1 MDKTKQI
8 WYRFSNELEQL
19 NVDCVDL
26 LSKCYMMLGQKPDT
40 QQIVMMAK
48 FLVDDLSRFY
58 GSMEMEEVAFAF
70 EQGIRNSES
79 GGFINV
85 RSWNQWLK
93 EHKAKSQLQRQ
104 QRLVTDYQKHRD
116 NVNQIGT
123 TISKAK
129 QLKLKQ

>member
-26 LSKCYMMLGQKPDT
+26 LSKCYMMLGQRPDT
-40 QQIVMMAK
+40 QQVVMMAK

-93 EHKAKSQLQRQ
+93 EHKAKTQLQRQ

-116 NVNQIGT
+116 SVNQIGT
-123 TISKAK
+123 TVKKAK
-129 QLKLKQ
+129 QLKQK

>member
-19 NVDCVDL
+19 NVECVDL
-26 LSKCYMMLGQKPDT
+26 LSKCYMMLGQRPAT
-40 QQIVMMAK
+40 QQVVMMAK

-93 EHKAKSQLQRQ
+93 EHKAKTQLQRQ

-123 TISKAK
+123 TVKKAK
-129 QLKLKQ
+129 QLKQK

>member
-1 MDKTKQI
+1 MDKKKQI

-19 NVDCVDL
+19 NIDCVDL
-26 LSKCYMMLGQKPDT
+26 LSKCYMMLGQRPDT
-40 QQIVMMAK
+40 QQVVMMAK

-70 EQGIRNSES
+70 EQGIRNSDS

-93 EHKAKSQLQRQ
+93 QHKTKTQLQRQ
-104 QRLVTDYQKHRD
+104 QKLVTDYQKHRD
-116 NVNQIGT
+116 NVNQIGST
-123 TISKAK
+123 VNKAK
-129 QLKLKQ
+129 QLKQ

>member
-1 MDKTKQI
+1 MDKKKQI

-19 NVDCVDL
+19 NIDCVDL
-26 LSKCYMMLGQKPDT
+26 LSKCYMMLGQRPDT
-40 QQIVMMAK
+40 QQVVMMAK

-70 EQGIRNSES
+70 EQGIRNSDS

-93 EHKAKSQLQRQ
+93 EHKTKTQLQRQ
-104 QRLVTDYQKHRD
+104 QKLVTDYQKHRD
-116 NVNQIGT
+116 NVNQIGST
-123 TISKAK
+123 VNKAK
-129 QLKLKQ
+129 QLKQ

>member
-19 NVDCVDL
+19 NVEWVDL
-26 LSKCYMMLGQKPDT
+26 LSKCYMMLGQRPDT
-40 QQIVMMAK
+40 QQVVMMAK

-58 GSMEMEEVAFAF
+58 GAMEMEEVAFAF

-93 EHKAKSQLQRQ
+93 EHKAKTQLQRQ

-123 TISKAK
+123 TVKKAK
-129 QLKLKQ
+129 QLKQK

>member
-26 LSKCYMMLGQKPDT
+26 LSKCYMMLGQRPDT
-40 QQIVMMAK
+40 QQVVMMAK

-79 GGFINV
+79 GGFFNV

-93 EHKAKSQLQRQ
+93 EHKAKTQLQRQ

-116 NVNQIGT
+116 NVNQIGV
-123 TISKAK
+123 TINKAK
-129 QLKLKQ
+129 QLKQ

>member
-19 NVDCVDL
+19 NVEGVDL
-26 LSKCYMMLGQKPDT
+26 LSKCYMMLGQRPDT
-40 QQIVMMAK
+40 QQVVMMAK

-93 EHKAKSQLQRQ
+93 EHKAKTQLQRQ

-123 TISKAK
+123 TVKKAK
-129 QLKLKQ
+129 QLKQK

>member
-19 NVDCVDL
+19 NVECVDL
-26 LSKCYMMLGQKPDT
+26 LSKCYMMLGQRPDT
-40 QQIVMMAK
+40 QQVVMMAK

-79 GGFINV
+79 GSFINV

-93 EHKAKSQLQRQ
+93 EHKAKTQLQRQ

-123 TISKAK
+123 TVKKAK
-129 QLKLKQ
+129 QLKQK

>member
-19 NVDCVDL
+19 NVECVDL
-26 LSKCYMMLGQKPDT
+26 LSKCYMMLGQRPDT
-40 QQIVMMAK
+40 QQVVMMAK

-70 EQGIRNSES
+70 EQGIRNSDS

-85 RSWNQWLK
+85 RSRNQWLK
-93 EHKAKSQLQRQ
+93 EHKAKTQLQRQ
-104 QRLVTDYQKHRD
+104 QKLVTDYQKHRD

-123 TISKAK
+123 TVNKAK
-129 QLKLKQ
+129 QLKQK

>member
-8 WYRFSNELEQL
+8 WYRFSNELEHL
-19 NVDCVDL
+19 NVECVDL
-26 LSKCYMMLGQKPDT
+26 LSKCYMMLGQRPDT
-40 QQIVMMAK
+40 QQVVMMAK

-93 EHKAKSQLQRQ
+93 EHKAKTQLQRQ

-123 TISKAK
+123 TVKKAK
-129 QLKLKQ
+129 QLKQK

>member
-1 MDKTKQI
+1 MDKSKQI

-26 LSKCYMMLGQKPDT
+26 LSKCYMMLGQRPDT
-40 QQIVMMAK
+40 QQVVMMAK

-79 GGFINV
+79 GGFVNV

-93 EHKAKSQLQRQ
+93 EHKTKSQLQRQ

-116 NVNQIGT
+116 NLNQIGT
-123 TISKAK
+123 TINKAK
-129 QLKLKQ
+129 QLK